1 VRRRRSGRCCRFIL
15 TPLWGTQAWGDVYL
29 ERGNYKKAKEMFEKA
44 IELLAGK
51 RDSFVNPAVYERSD
65 RFVRLKRRIERCE
78 EMMRKG

>member
-1 VRRRRSGRCCRFIL
+1 
-15 TPLWGTQAWGDVYL
+15 
-29 ERGNYKKAKEMFEKA
+29 MFEKA

-65 RFVRLKRRIERCE
+65 RFVRLKKRIERCE